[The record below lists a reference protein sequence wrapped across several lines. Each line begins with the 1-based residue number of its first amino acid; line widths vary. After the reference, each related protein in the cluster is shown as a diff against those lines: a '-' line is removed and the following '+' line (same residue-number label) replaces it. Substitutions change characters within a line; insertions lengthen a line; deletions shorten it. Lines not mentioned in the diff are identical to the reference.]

1 MLLDILSMI
10 LSAVFGFFTMLLL
23 VRTAMRFMR
32 ISFVSQL
39 GQFVLATTNWA
50 VLPFQKIVP
59 SIGKLDL
66 SALLPA
72 WLLQALLALL
82 LALLGGHSLGQ
93 PLPLMTGVLIIGAF
107 ELLRSA
113 LYLLLGVVLLGAI
126 LSWVNPYSPF
136 AGPINA
142 LTRPFLAPFRR
153 ILPPISGVDL
163 SPLLLLLVLQILLY
177 MLNNLQGGVARLLF
191 V

>member
-1 MLLDILSMI
+1 MLLEILSMI
-10 LSAVFGFFTMLLL
+10 LGAVFGFFTMLLL

-50 VLPFQKIVP
+50 VLPFQKIAP

-66 SALLPA
+66 SSLLPA

-93 PLPLMTGVLIIGAF
+93 PLPLVTGVLIIGAF

-163 SPLLLLLVLQILLY
+163 SPLVLLLVLQILLY
-177 MLNNLQGGVARLLF
+177 MLSNLQGGVTRLF
-191 V
+191 FM